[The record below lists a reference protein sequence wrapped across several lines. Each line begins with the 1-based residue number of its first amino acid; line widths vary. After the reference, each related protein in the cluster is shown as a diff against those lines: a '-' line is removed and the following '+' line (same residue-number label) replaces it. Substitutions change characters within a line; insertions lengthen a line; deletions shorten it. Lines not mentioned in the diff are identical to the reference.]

1 MMASTSEAVKPR
13 FPLWLIPFGLICL
26 LIGLGFI
33 VLHLLSPSDGAR
45 FAGGEKFFSTN
56 GVVVSPYE
64 LDQGNLRQGDV
75 VTAVEGQSFE
85 TWVRSLFTL
94 GAPRPNW
101 QVGDEITYRI
111 ERGGQTMDQKIVLGP
126 LPFEAILANYWGV
139 LLFAFVSQVVAL
151 FVLVRKPSEP
161 AARAFF
167 IWALSGSHSYAWSFF
182 LQVGDVTSV
191 IGFWWFHLATP
202 LLWLLYWPAGLHMAL
217 VFPRSIP
224 VVERRRWIIPMLYAG
239 SLTAFFLLVGWN
251 WSRSQELLPWINS
264 WHLIANSIAGPFLA
278 ATIGVIFY
286 KYRRTS
292 TLEEKVK
299 IRWAVYGAIIPG
311 LIGLIFWILL
321 PMISD
326 ESILSPNLLGLIMLL
341 FPISIAIAIV
351 RYQLF
356 DIDHIIRR
364 TLVYGVLTAALL
376 GIYFL
381 SVILLQQIIRG
392 VTGAISPLAIVVS
405 TLLIAALF
413 NPLRGWLQE
422 GIDRRFY
429 RSKYDAR
436 QALNAFAA
444 TARDEV
450 ELEQITAELLQLVEQ
465 TMQPESLS
473 LWLKDTVESSLKTN

>member
-1 MMASTSEAVKPR
+1 
-13 FPLWLIPFGLICL
+13 
-26 LIGLGFI
+26 
-33 VLHLLSPSDGAR
+33 
-45 FAGGEKFFSTN
+45 
-56 GVVVSPYE
+56 
-64 LDQGNLRQGDV
+64 
-75 VTAVEGQSFE
+75 
-85 TWVRSLFTL
+85 
-94 GAPRPNW
+94 
-101 QVGDEITYRI
+101 
-111 ERGGQTMDQKIVLGP
+111 
-126 LPFEAILANYWGV
+126 
-139 LLFAFVSQVVAL
+139 
-151 FVLVRKPSEP
+151 
-161 AARAFF
+161 
-167 IWALSGSHSYAWSFF
+167 
-182 LQVGDVTSV
+182 
-191 IGFWWFHLATP
+191 
-202 LLWLLYWPAGLHMAL
+202 
-217 VFPRSIP
+217 
-224 VVERRRWIIPMLYAG
+224 MLYAG